1 MDHFTYGIEFISAQ
15 ILRGMAKFRYWKLT
29 IEEIEKVTHDENKV
43 LNWDIKCTKEPE
55 EDAVFFGV
63 FLYKEYIVGFSLVGA
78 GFIAVAWTFNALRG
92 RI

>member
-1 MDHFTYGIEFISAQ
+1 MFRIETDLMSLNKNKIFGYAALIMGLLGVAL
-15 ILRGMAKFRYWKLT
+15 ILL
-29 IEEIEKVTHDENKV
+29 
-43 LNWDIKCTKEPE
+43 
-55 EDAVFFGV
+55 GV

>member
-1 MDHFTYGIEFISAQ
+1 MSLNKNKIFGYATLIMGLLGIAL
-15 ILRGMAKFRYWKLT
+15 ILL
-29 IEEIEKVTHDENKV
+29 
-43 LNWDIKCTKEPE
+43 
-55 EDAVFFGV
+55 GV

>member
-1 MDHFTYGIEFISAQ
+1 MSLNKNKIFGYATLIMGLLGVAL
-15 ILRGMAKFRYWKLT
+15 ILL
-29 IEEIEKVTHDENKV
+29 
-43 LNWDIKCTKEPE
+43 
-55 EDAVFFGV
+55 GV

>member
-1 MDHFTYGIEFISAQ
+1 M
-15 ILRGMAKFRYWKLT
+15 FRTETDLMSL
-29 IEEIEKVTHDENKV
+29 NKNKIFGYAALIMGLLGVALV
-43 LNWDIKCTKEPE
+43 LL
-55 EDAVFFGV
+55 GV

>member
-1 MDHFTYGIEFISAQ
+1 MS
-15 ILRGMAKFRYWKLT
+15 L
-29 IEEIEKVTHDENKV
+29 NKNKIFGYAALIMV
-43 LNWDIKCTKEPE
+43 LLG
-55 EDAVFFGV
+55 AALVLLGV